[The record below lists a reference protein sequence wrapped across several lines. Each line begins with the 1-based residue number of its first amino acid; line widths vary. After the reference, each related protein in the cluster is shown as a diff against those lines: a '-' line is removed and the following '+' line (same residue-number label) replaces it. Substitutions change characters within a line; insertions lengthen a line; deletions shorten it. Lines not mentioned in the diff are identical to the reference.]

1 MRKLKLLDNCISEIE
16 GLENLRVL
24 EELSLEK
31 NKISA
36 IQNLDHLRYLKKL
49 DLGSNKIKRISNV
62 STLVSLTQL
71 SLENNEISRLDGLE
85 DLPCLMELY
94 VGNNL
99 INDVKETTKLKDLQR
114 LIILDISGN
123 LMSSTFGSN
132 YRIYCIFHLRKLRV
146 LDGLSIDNQEHQE
159 AKETFSGRLTE
170 EILTS
175 RLEGRVL
182 KDIRDL
188 NLSSCK
194 LRDFEDMF
202 DQSQCPNLRELN
214 LSNNQMSSLRGFGN
228 LPMLKIL
235 KLRDNRLETLFV
247 KIAPDERGNRRGLYG
262 MPNLEFLDVSS
273 NQLQYLYGL
282 QYTPLKEL
290 KIFHASNN
298 EIVKIEHLEKLR

>member
-1 MRKLKLLDNCISEIE
+1 M
-16 GLENLRVL
+16 
-24 EELSLEK
+24 SLEK

-247 KIAPDERGNRRGLYG
+247 KISPDERGNRRGLYG

-273 NQLQYLYGL
+273 NQL
-282 QYTPLKEL
+282 
-290 KIFHASNN
+290 
-298 EIVKIEHLEKLR
+298 